1 MTEIVPMSEN
11 NYPDAAFIESKCFF
25 DRPWTA
31 NQFREELDINFSRT
45 FIAYEDGNAAGFVNI
60 WLTPPFATIN
70 NIAVLPEMRGRGIAG
85 SLIGRA
91 VAVCESEGIDEL
103 TLEVR
108 VTNTPAVSLYEKH
121 GFVPVGLRRGYYTQ
135 PKEDALL
142 MTKTFGN
149 EASSVENTC
158 I

>member
-121 GFVPVGLRRGYYTQ
+121 GFKNVGRRRDFYEN
-135 PKEDALL
+135 PREDAFI
-142 MTKTFGN
+142 MTRPLRGD
-149 EASSVENTC
+149 AD
-158 I
+158 